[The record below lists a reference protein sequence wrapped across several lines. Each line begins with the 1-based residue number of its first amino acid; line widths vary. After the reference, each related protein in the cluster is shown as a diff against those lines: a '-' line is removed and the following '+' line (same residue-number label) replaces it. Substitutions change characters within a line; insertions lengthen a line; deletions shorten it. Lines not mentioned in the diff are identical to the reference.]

1 MIRPASCDV
10 HPKMSPR
17 MADRLH
23 LVGCQT
29 ANLLLFL
36 LAAAVS
42 GCGDFRE
49 VPVGSEDHAVTMRL
63 SNSGTSSL
71 QCRLMFGH
79 WVERDLGVLEPADT
93 IDIQMMQSGRDG
105 ALYVERADGQ
115 RQMMIEN
122 IVCGRAGRWME
133 SFGQID
139 FAPVRAGRPAL
150 VTATCAS
157 RSDRDRVTC
166 STSQSAN

>member
-1 MIRPASCDV
+1 
-10 HPKMSPR
+10 
-17 MADRLH
+17 
-23 LVGCQT
+23 
-29 ANLLLFL
+29 LFL
-36 LAAAVS
+36 LATALG

-49 VPVGSEDHAVTMRL
+49 VSVGSADHPLALRL

-105 ALYVERADGQ
+105 ALYVMRADGQ

-122 IVCGRAGRWME
+122 IVCGRAGQWKK
-133 SFGQID
+133 SFGQVD
-139 FAPVRAGRPAL
+139 FAPVRAGRSAL

-157 RSDRDRVTC
+157 HNVRERVTC
-166 STSQSAN
+166 STIQSGD